1 MGQINYDP
9 ITGYAI
15 YNGKKQEVKSVKNK
29 ESSLPRNEIV
39 ARINK
44 KLDNSEATVPEHV
57 KTFVNSGRTT
67 KKELEAFL
75 ENDNNFE
82 EEKPFVTP
90 KQAVKN
96 LIYKK
101 IEELGLELTESL
113 IEFIDAKGTTQ
124 AKLEEYLA
132 NDSNFEVK
140 PTKEET
146 ETETETPKVPD
157 AQGVPETESDK

>member
-15 YNGKKQEVKSVKNK
+15 YNGKKQKVKSVKN
-29 ESSLPRNEIV
+29 EENSLPRNEIV

-44 KLDNSEATVPEHV
+44 KLDTSETKVPEHV

-82 EEKPFVTP
+82 KEKPFVTP

-96 LIYKK
+96 SIYKK

-113 IEFIDAKGTTQ
+113 IEFINAKETTQ
-124 AKLEEYLA
+124 VKLEEYLA
-132 NDSNFEVK
+132 NNSNFETK
-140 PTKEET
+140 PAKTDT
-146 ETETETPKVPD
+146 DTDTDT
-157 AQGVPETESDK
+157 ETESDK